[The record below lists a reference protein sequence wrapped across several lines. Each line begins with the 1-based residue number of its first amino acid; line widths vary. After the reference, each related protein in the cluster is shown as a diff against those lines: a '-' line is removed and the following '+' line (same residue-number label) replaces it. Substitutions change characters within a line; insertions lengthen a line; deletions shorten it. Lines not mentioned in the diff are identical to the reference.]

1 MFLIDKYFNNVN
13 HYIWYQPIIDKLLAS
28 FDTHNDIYSNMKT
41 IINKPEKEFN
51 NIIYNLER
59 GVWKYANFQHLVI
72 YGKPGSGKEFLVNK
86 LLENIYGKQNVVLN
100 DIEYTINGYGNSKT
114 KVIIKQSKYHIII
127 EPNSNGFD
135 KYLIQDIIQNYAKT
149 ELLNIIKYKRLF
161 KIIVINKI
169 SNLSNVAQASLR
181 RTMEKYSDTCKFIFI
196 CDQLTKMI
204 EPLRSRCIE
213 IRVPRPSNVQII
225 NTLLYISTMEKIPI
239 SSNVLSY
246 ILKNCNNKIHNAIW
260 LLELLSNNCVF
271 VDNKNI
277 IIQQIVNMI
286 IDKNNYTSY
295 DLLQT
300 IKKIRELYYQLS
312 ITNMISY
319 ELISVIMRN
328 ILKIV
333 DDFNLK
339 LQILDITSV
348 FELRKVQGTRYIKYF
363 EAYIIKLIELFST
376 HNKGLEYH
384 YNLEILEL

>member
-239 SSNVLSY
+239 SSDVLSY

-339 LQILDITSV
+339 LQIIDITSV

>member
-286 IDKNNYTSY
+286 IDKNNYTSSN
-295 DLLQT
+295 LLQT

-339 LQILDITSV
+339 LQIIDITSV

>member
-239 SSNVLSY
+239 SSDVLSY

-286 IDKNNYTSY
+286 IDKNNYTSSN
-295 DLLQT
+295 LLQT

-339 LQILDITSV
+339 LQIIDITSV

>member
-1 MFLIDKYFNNVN
+1 
-13 HYIWYQPIIDKLLAS
+13 
-28 FDTHNDIYSNMKT
+28 
-41 IINKPEKEFN
+41 
-51 NIIYNLER
+51 LER

-271 VDNKNI
+271 VDNKNM

-286 IDKNNYTSY
+286 IDKNNYTSSN
-295 DLLQT
+295 LLQT

-339 LQILDITSV
+339 LQIIDITSV